1 MSKNK
6 YQGAY
11 SRRRFSNATTTSL
24 GSNGNLGS
32 SGSGSQTGTVN
43 VVVSVN
49 NASMG
54 SINATLLPSATN
66 PGQTGTTVT
75 NRDGS
80 KTLTVPRGSTVRVVA
95 RAANGYV
102 LQTFTGIPTP
112 PSTPTA
118 AFDVVANTDCNFT
131 AVFRQASATT
141 YNTVTVVYNSKM
153 GQVNTPGL
161 SPEPG
166 YPDSNGVMRASMSV
180 QYGNSVTLTATPKA
194 GYRFVSWEGC
204 VIAGKPNMTV
214 HNSQVVQQIFS
225 DRTLYA
231 VFESEGGNSNGGGGG
246 SSYDSPQGGGGAGGG
261 NVIGN
266 NGNNPVVIDGPGT
279 QGSTGPEA
287 NDSFIDKAIPFVK
300 KYWWAI
306 AIALWLYYDSRKGG
320 SR

>member
-11 SRRRFSNATTTSL
+11 SRRRFSNATLTIL
-24 GSNGNLGS
+24 GTNGNLGP

-54 SINATLLPSATN
+54 SINATVLPSATN
-66 PGQTGTTVT
+66 PGQTGTTQA

-102 LQTFTGIPTP
+102 LQTFTGTPTP

-131 AVFRQASATT
+131 AVFRQASAATF
-141 YNTVTVVYNSKM
+141 NTVTVVYNSKM
-153 GQVNTPGL
+153 GKVTTPGL

-166 YPDSNGVMRASMSV
+166 YPDSNGTMRASMSV

-194 GYRFVSWEGC
+194 GYRFVAWEGC

-225 DRTLYA
+225 DRTLRA
-231 VFESEGGNSNGGGGG
+231 VFAAEGNDDVDDPGT
-246 SSYDSPQGGGGAGGG
+246 QGH
-261 NVIGN
+261 
-266 NGNNPVVIDGPGT
+266 VVGTNTDPIDGPGT
-279 QGSTGPEA
+279 QDPIDGPGTQNKIA
-287 NDSFIDKAIPFVK
+287 APSLVDKAIPFVK

-306 AIALWLYYDSRKGG
+306 AIAAWLYLDGRKGG
-320 SR
+320 SK